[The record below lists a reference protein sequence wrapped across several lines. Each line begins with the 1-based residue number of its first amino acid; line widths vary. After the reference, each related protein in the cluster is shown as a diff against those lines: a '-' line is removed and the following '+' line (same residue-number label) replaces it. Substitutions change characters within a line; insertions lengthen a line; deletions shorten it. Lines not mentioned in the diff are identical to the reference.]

1 MLFDIIWWFPYRNSP
16 ISAQKYGKQSTIFI
30 YALTLSMVATELIFM
45 KFACNRKRL
54 LMHLYTDFI
63 KRELRSCGI
72 LRSVSVNSTPTFR
85 DNKVGYLTLDG
96 GTDRLW
102 RNVGTELPIYAA

>member
-1 MLFDIIWWFPYRNSP
+1 
-16 ISAQKYGKQSTIFI
+16 
-30 YALTLSMVATELIFM
+30 
-45 KFACNRKRL
+45 
-54 LMHLYTDFI
+54 MHLYTDFI
-63 KRELRSCGI
+63 KRELHSSGI

-85 DNKVGYLTLDG
+85 DNNVAYVTLDD